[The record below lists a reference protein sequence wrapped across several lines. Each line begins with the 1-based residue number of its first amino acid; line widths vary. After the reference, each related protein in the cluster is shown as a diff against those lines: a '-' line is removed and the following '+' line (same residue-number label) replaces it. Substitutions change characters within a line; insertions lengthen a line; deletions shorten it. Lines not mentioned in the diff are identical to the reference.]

1 MTAPDHMP
9 STFKI
14 PLHQRG
20 HPHMTLG
27 TRLGGRFRGSGR
39 LANPEWSA
47 EQRDFATECGANR
60 SGPCPERVFGLRVAT
75 WR

>member
-47 EQRDFATECGANR
+47 EQRDFATEWR
-60 SGPCPERVFGLRVAT
+60 S
-75 WR
+75 